1 MKYFWIFYRF
11 IFWSEIVFL
20 EKILPVLDKI
30 NLMKNQVLERPNRFI
45 SSLFFPIFAQPRIWT
60 NVPVW
65 INFPSSQKWISSF
78 RLGVAFRDS
87 PICEFKILSLL
98 KSLRVSFSLVDKLVI
113 SQHSIVFMKIMK
125 SLHGL
130 CEHFRQNGR
139 TKKHFPT
146 RF

>member
-60 NVPVW
+60 NVPVFQVHRIEFLW
-65 INFPSSQKWISSF
+65 ASF